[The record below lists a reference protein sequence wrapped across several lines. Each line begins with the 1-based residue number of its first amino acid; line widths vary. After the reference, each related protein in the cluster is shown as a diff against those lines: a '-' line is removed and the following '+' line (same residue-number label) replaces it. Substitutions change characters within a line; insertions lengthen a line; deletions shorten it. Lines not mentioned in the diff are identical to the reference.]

1 MAKKGVT
8 SQGRRKIE
16 IKKIQNEDARHV
28 CFSKRKAG
36 IFAKASD
43 ISTLCG
49 ADVAL
54 VVYSPAGNPYSFGSP
69 AVDPVVDR
77 FLSASLI
84 HGGSA
89 HDVGRSHLTQQLNQQ
104 YMEVSKQL
112 EASKARKMILQE
124 RLAGVVQSQEIE
136 WAKNNIDHL
145 GLEQL
150 ERLKDAFERLK
161 GRADARIQDIL
172 GTGQRM
178 ALHQPQPPPPSMMG
192 FGVPPV
198 GKLLSS
204 SLDLIQERFICSMHG
219 FICVRVREQ
228 TWTPHAAVKND
239 DEKKT
244 GQGTHR
250 IHLLLRRQ
258 LRHPKPAR
266 ISRSK
271 QGSVFLL
278 LNSLCLCALTK
289 DERGIYRLQI
299 NSNLE
304 PKTFPSWVPR
314 VRAVP
319 PPGTLPGVVQP
330 PRLAVSPPDIV
341 SKTMPRCYVLIDS
354 EENRPPSKMRRLVS
368 KKGVLEAWEELS
380 HFGGGSTSRESFL
393 YLPSAATTTGSA
405 PPPLIA
411 ASYGRNSYPGT
422 AKLPYLKHPP
432 LRPEAGSSRQPS
444 RVRAVEG
451 GEISASNTEDIKAK
465 IIRLGAAVKSPP
477 PTPSS
482 ISSWHCSESSLSFS
496 IF

>member
-178 ALHQPQPPPPSMMG
+178 ALHQPQPPPPPPPSMMG

-198 GKLLSS
+198 GAASS
-204 SLDLIQERFICSMHG
+204 STSYHP
-219 FICVRVREQ
+219 V
-228 TWTPHAAVKND
+228 WTFN
-239 DEKKT
+239 T
-244 GQGTHR
+244 
-250 IHLLLRRQ
+250 
-258 LRHPKPAR
+258 
-266 ISRSK
+266 
-271 QGSVFLL
+271 
-278 LNSLCLCALTK
+278 
-289 DERGIYRLQI
+289 LQVP
-299 NSNLE
+299 NQVE
-304 PKTFPSWVPR
+304 P
-314 VRAVP
+314 
-319 PPGTLPGVVQP
+319 
-330 PRLAVSPPDIV
+330 D
-341 SKTMPRCYVLIDS
+341 
-354 EENRPPSKMRRLVS
+354 
-368 KKGVLEAWEELS
+368 
-380 HFGGGSTSRESFL
+380 
-393 YLPSAATTTGSA
+393 
-405 PPPLIA
+405 
-411 ASYGRNSYPGT
+411 
-422 AKLPYLKHPP
+422 PYQAQWL
-432 LRPEAGSSRQPS
+432 GSSMGYMHEP
-444 RVRAVEG
+444 
-451 GEISASNTEDIKAK
+451 
-465 IIRLGAAVKSPP
+465 
-477 PTPSS
+477 
-482 ISSWHCSESSLSFS
+482 
-496 IF
+496 

>member
-271 QGSVFLL
+271 QGFQNVNTFSRTLLQVGAPPDVVARLSALAQELESPWSCRQEPSSDPELDHSTRSPTLPRCGSSPPVVILVRPTSTLHHYNLSAFDLIHCASFCRHTSLQHPQSHSWCSLIHAFMSTLAHTTTHSEKARCSSLTSCSVCMHYAVIC
-278 LNSLCLCALTK
+278 SP
-289 DERGIYRLQI
+289 RLQCFPLLVHVHVVAYKAQI
-299 NSNLE
+299 WKNKLLHSNSN
-304 PKTFPSWVPR
+304 S
-314 VRAVP
+314 
-319 PPGTLPGVVQP
+319 
-330 PRLAVSPPDIV
+330 SP
-341 SKTMPRCYVLIDS
+341 
-354 EENRPPSKMRRLVS
+354 
-368 KKGVLEAWEELS
+368 
-380 HFGGGSTSRESFL
+380 F
-393 YLPSAATTTGSA
+393 ATHH
-405 PPPLIA
+405 LLDQI
-411 ASYGRNSYPGT
+411 
-422 AKLPYLKHPP
+422 P
-432 LRPEAGSSRQPS
+432 LRNGTSQSYR
-444 RVRAVEG
+444 
-451 GEISASNTEDIKAK
+451 NK
-465 IIRLGAAVKSPP
+465 KS
-477 PTPSS
+477 TPSS
-482 ISSWHCSESSLSFS
+482 PLNAFPLELQSDQAF
-496 IF
+496 

>member
-192 FGVPPV
+192 FGVPPGGTGMKSDRFFGEV
-198 GKLLSS
+198 RPRLSS
-204 SLDLIQERFICSMHG
+204 FTCRAWLRPDPSDDQVSDVERVLEEEMPLCQCWVFVPLESSGTPCTSRRQKSHTAPFGRETRLRDPRGQRRRHRRRGMGAGSVVESLDPVF
-219 FICVRVREQ
+219 RVRTVILGIRLPRAPPLSYEPPAVLRQ
-228 TWTPHAAVKND
+228 GRRTGPQALVESKAVPCSTAQHVFRLSVYELGRSVSRRGSPGSGTRCRDWGSRCGVSFHPSNFDDDMTATKPFAPAHWSTHGPFVTWPSRCMIP
-239 DEKKT
+239 EF
-244 GQGTHR
+244 GIHR
-250 IHLLLRRQ
+250 HEEL
-258 LRHPKPAR
+258 HKR
-266 ISRSK
+266 ISPRERERERERESEREMIDSTMTMRRK
-271 QGSVFLL
+271 PL
-278 LNSLCLCALTK
+278 SL
-289 DERGIYRLQI
+289 DQI
-299 NSNLE
+299 RSNLE
-304 PKTFPSWVPR
+304 DMINLT
-314 VRAVP
+314 
-319 PPGTLPGVVQP
+319 Q
-330 PRLAVSPPDIV
+330 
-341 SKTMPRCYVLIDS
+341 
-354 EENRPPSKMRRLVS
+354 RR
-368 KKGVLEAWEELS
+368 K
-380 HFGGGSTSRESFL
+380 
-393 YLPSAATTTGSA
+393 
-405 PPPLIA
+405 
-411 ASYGRNSYPGT
+411 
-422 AKLPYLKHPP
+422 
-432 LRPEAGSSRQPS
+432 
-444 RVRAVEG
+444 
-451 GEISASNTEDIKAK
+451 
-465 IIRLGAAVKSPP
+465 
-477 PTPSS
+477 
-482 ISSWHCSESSLSFS
+482 
-496 IF
+496 